1 MNDNDAM
8 NDHIDPDRPDS
19 AAALVEQLASIDP
32 ADAPPIAEEL
42 AGRLAAELDSTD
54 GRSGGDPEQPS

>member
-1 MNDNDAM
+1 MSDNDAM
-8 NDHIDPDRPDS
+8 NDHTDSDRPYS
-19 AAALVEQLASIDP
+19 AAALAEQLATIDP

-54 GRSGGDPEQPS
+54 GRSTCDPEQRS